1 MTLIDGIIT
10 AEVVV
15 LIKEVQSLLGLKA
28 DGIVGKNTRAVWK
41 KIC

>member
-1 MTLIDGIIT
+1 MTLINGIIT

-15 LIKEVQSLLGLKA
+15 LIKEVQLLLGLKV
-28 DGIVGKNTRAVWK
+28 DGIVGKNTRAVCK